1 MKPERFETIVI
12 MDGNLNKK
20 DAEEAAR
27 NIIHTMDAFESTSFG
42 KIDFMGKKKLA
53 YEMKGQTEAW
63 YLTIHFRTNPENI
76 KELERYYRITDE
88 VLKFMTIKDPGAWDD
103 GDEVMTSNL
112 GDVVGIVN
120 TPSRKTEQKPDA
132 LDVILNLASY

>member
-12 MDGNLNKK
+12 IDGNLNEK

-27 NIIHTMDAFESTSFG
+27 NIVRTIDAFESTSFG
-42 KIDFMGKKKLA
+42 KISFMGKKKLA

-63 YLTIHFRTNPENI
+63 YLAIHFKTNPENI

-88 VLKFMTIKDPGAWDD
+88 VLKFMTVKDPEWDD

-112 GDVVGIVN
+112 GDIVGMVN